1 MQLLWRCLLLVFST
15 LFHRVLSNPLGPL
28 RSSIDGLSLN
38 PLHSSTPTAPVS
50 LIPTPKTITTSLTA
64 NPWFPHRYRVPTT
77 KTVLRLNYGLIRHR
91 IDLLDLQSLIHLAKG
106 TIEINFDAH
115 GGNTVYPLDAHGR
128 QIFAQLGFGIQLRIE
143 NVAPQP
149 LFTYRMLYEVVEG
162 LRLFLVVGKR
172 NCEVWFK
179 VWNGLGEW
187 PDRGDPVAKGAV
199 ERVGKRGME
208 AD

>member
-1 MQLLWRCLLLVFST
+1 MQLLSQCLLLSN

-28 RSSIDGLSLN
+28 RSPIESVSLN
-38 PLHSSTPTAPVS
+38 PLNSSTPTAPAS
-50 LIPTPKTITTSLTA
+50 LIPIPKTITTSLTT
-64 NPWFPHRYRVPTT
+64 NPWLPHRYRVPTT
-77 KTVLRLNYGLIRHR
+77 NTVLRLSYGLFRHR

-106 TIEINFDAH
+106 TVEINFDAH
-115 GGNTVYPLDAHGR
+115 GGNTVYPLDANGR

-143 NVAPQP
+143 NIAPQP

-172 NCEVWFK
+172 NWEVWFK
-179 VWNGLGEW
+179 VWNGLGNW

-199 ERVGKRGME
+199 ERVERRGVE
-208 AD
+208 VD